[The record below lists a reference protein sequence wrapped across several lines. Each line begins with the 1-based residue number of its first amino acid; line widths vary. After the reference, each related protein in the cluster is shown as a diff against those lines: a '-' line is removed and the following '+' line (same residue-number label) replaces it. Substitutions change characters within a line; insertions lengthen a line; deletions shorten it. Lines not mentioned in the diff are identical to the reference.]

1 MSSQEKRLDQLN
13 DKDLEKHWTE
23 KASKVLLN
31 RKIVKVGYL
40 SESDTDSYGWYKR
53 PITFWLDDGTWIQ
66 AQMDDEGNDGG
77 VLFFAKNQKDQGVL
91 PVL

>member
-1 MSSQEKRLDQLN
+1 MSPKQKKKQSTEER
-13 DKDLEKHWTE
+13 WTE
-23 KASKVLLN
+23 EASRVLLN
-31 RKIVKVGYL
+31 KKIVKVEYL
-40 SESDTDSYGWYKR
+40 PEDAMDSYGWSKK

-77 VLFFAKNQKDQGVL
+77 VLYFAKTQEDQGVL

>member
-1 MSSQEKRLDQLN
+1 MSPKQKKKQSTEER
-13 DKDLEKHWTE
+13 WTE
-23 KASKVLLN
+23 EASRVLLN
-31 RKIVKVGYL
+31 KKIVKVEYL
-40 SESDTDSYGWYKR
+40 PEDAMDSYGWSKK

-77 VLFFAKNQKDQGVL
+77 VLFYAQGNGEEDQGVL

>member
-1 MSSQEKRLDQLN
+1 MSSQSKKEEI
-13 DKDLEKHWTE
+13 EKHWTK

-31 RKIVKVGYL
+31 KKIVKVEYL
-40 SESDTDSYGWYKR
+40 PDDAVDSYGWGKK
-53 PITFWLDDGTWIQ
+53 PITFWLDDGTWVQ

-77 VLFFAKNQKDQGVL
+77 VLYFIKDQENQGVL

>member
-1 MSSQEKRLDQLN
+1 MSPMKAKEQTIEER
-13 DKDLEKHWTE
+13 WTE
-23 KASKVLLN
+23 EASRVLLN
-31 RKIVKVGYL
+31 RKIVKVEYL
-40 SESDTDSYGWYKR
+40 SKKEIDEYGWGKR

-77 VLFFAKNQKDQGVL
+77 VLYFAKTQEDQGVL

>member
-1 MSSQEKRLDQLN
+1 MSSLEKKQDF
-13 DKDLEKHWTE
+13 EKHWTE

-31 RKIVKVGYL
+31 RKIVKVEYL
-40 SESDTDSYGWYKR
+40 SDRDVDSYGWGKK
-53 PITFWLDDGTWIQ
+53 PITFWLDDGTWVQ

-77 VLFFAKNQKDQGVL
+77 VLYFIKGQEDQGVL

>member
-1 MSSQEKRLDQLN
+1 MSQENKKEQTTEER
-13 DKDLEKHWTE
+13 WTE
-23 KASKVLLN
+23 EASRVLLN
-31 RKIVKVGYL
+31 RKIVKVEYL
-40 SESDTDSYGWYKR
+40 SEKDIDGYGWSKR

-77 VLFFAKNQKDQGVL
+77 VLFFAKNNEDQGVL